1 MSSHAPTA
9 TPAFATRHPRFP
21 EAILVFITMIWGA
34 TFLLLQFALQWTEP
48 FHLVAMRF
56 GLAALF
62 FALYL
67 RGRALHITRTEWV
80 AGSLIG
86 VSLFLGYTLQTAGLQ
101 FIPSSTSAFLTALY
115 VPFVPLLQF
124 LFLRHKPHAAAWV
137 GIALAFGG
145 MILLANP
152 FELSLAN
159 GTGEWLT
166 VVSAVAIAAEI
177 LLVSHYAR
185 HCNPARL
192 TLVQMSVVA
201 VLATAGATLSGE
213 AAPRFT
219 PGLLVSITALAA
231 ALAFI
236 QLAINWAQRTVSATR
251 ATLIYALEPVWAGVF
266 GRIAGERLGPLGLLG
281 GALIVLAVG
290 VSEWRPRRGR
300 PR

>member
-1 MSSHAPTA
+1 MSSHAPAA
-9 TPAFATRHPRFP
+9 TPAVAARHPRFP
-21 EAILVFITMIWGA
+21 EAILVFITMIWGG

-56 GLAALF
+56 GLAAVF

-67 RGRALHITRTEWV
+67 RRRALHITRTEWV

-86 VSLFLGYTLQTAGLQ
+86 LALFLGYTLQTAGLQ

-124 LFLRHKPHAAAWV
+124 LFLRHKPHAAAWL
-137 GIALAFGG
+137 GIALAFAG
-145 MILLANP
+145 MVLLANP

-177 LLVSHYAR
+177 LLVSLYAR

-201 VLATAGATLSGE
+201 VPAGLGAVLSGE
-213 AAPRFT
+213 ATPQFT
-219 PGLLVSITALAA
+219 PGLLASITALAA

-251 ATLIYALEPVWAGVF
+251 ATLIYALEPVWAGLF

-281 GALIVLAVG
+281 GALIVFAVV
-290 VSEWRPRRGR
+290 VSEWRPRRGKQQ
-300 PR
+300 